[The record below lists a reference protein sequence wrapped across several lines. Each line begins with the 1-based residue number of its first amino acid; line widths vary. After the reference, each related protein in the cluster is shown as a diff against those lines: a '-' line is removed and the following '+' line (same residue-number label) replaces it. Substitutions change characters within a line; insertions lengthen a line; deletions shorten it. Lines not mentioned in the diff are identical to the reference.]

1 MATPAH
7 VIAAVQADLGR
18 SRQEELPLSNEDKR
32 GRSYIP
38 PPVDESKNYDPQIKQ
53 LLKSKWSTAI
63 ADEESE
69 QMVGLTNLNARPWA
83 SSGYQAPSLFV
94 IPKSTPPAAPRPAV
108 SQLAASQ
115 LAASQLVAPPAATP
129 PNPTP
134 TTPSKPAQNHVL
146 DAGKCHVSMYE
157 GSVLVPDANF
167 CVAVSVHNDAAF
179 FMLTAPGKPPVC
191 LNVLDI
197 EAPIIYGTAC
207 IIKTR
212 HTNGKTL
219 EYTIKPLAPSTAE
232 NLARVLENIQIAL
245 RKALKLSPPPKPPS
259 APSTPFVK
267 TVPAKASAAAFGSAP
282 PTRSLI
288 CDDSPESS
296 PEPSPHFTKNQL
308 VEVTAKKP
316 GGNPTVKLDDV
327 INNISVTVRTAYC
340 QLTGCSMPILPT
352 DSDADET
359 KRGLLEI
366 LRFLGALQLKK
377 SAARAP
383 LMCSQTMDALKTIDR
398 GIKNNGG
405 SASYSASEMMGL
417 RKDAVVP
424 TAINVPQEIKVPTG
438 AKMTAETKVKKGLSS
453 SLWA

>member
-1 MATPAH
+1 
-7 VIAAVQADLGR
+7 
-18 SRQEELPLSNEDKR
+18 
-32 GRSYIP
+32 
-38 PPVDESKNYDPQIKQ
+38 
-53 LLKSKWSTAI
+53 
-63 ADEESE
+63 
-69 QMVGLTNLNARPWA
+69 
-83 SSGYQAPSLFV
+83 
-94 IPKSTPPAAPRPAV
+94 
-108 SQLAASQ
+108 
-115 LAASQLVAPPAATP
+115 
-129 PNPTP
+129 
-134 TTPSKPAQNHVL
+134 
-146 DAGKCHVSMYE
+146 
-157 GSVLVPDANF
+157 
-167 CVAVSVHNDAAF
+167 
-179 FMLTAPGKPPVC
+179 MLTAPGKPPVC

-245 RKALKLSPPPKPPS
+245 RKALKLSPPPKPLS

-267 TVPAKASAAAFGSAP
+267 TVPAKASATAFGSAP

-340 QLTGCSMPILPT
+340 QLTGCSMPILPAGEQAT
-352 DSDADET
+352 DAAMAEWLKKGHLDSDADET

-377 SAARAP
+377 STARAP

-424 TAINVPQEIKVPTG
+424 TAINVPMHVGVKQDQKIGIKI
-438 AKMTAETKVKKGLSS
+438 SS
-453 SLWA
+453 SLAFHCG